1 MARMKEKAEKERAIE
16 DIKLQGD
23 DALKAAKTALNDK
36 RFQQAMEQGARAVQL
51 FKNYQGAMGRTTRAG
66 ISGLIDE
73 AERLLQ
79 TVQEATT
86 LRDEHNELKA
96 GLNDLFH
103 AVCSGLA
110 GRSPPLSAAWQ
121 AGSGLTITQKF
132 DVVHAR
138 LRDDKVVQT
147 ESLAKTLLA

>member
-16 DIKLQGD
+16 ELKSQGV
-23 DALKAAKTALNDK
+23 DALEAAKIALNNK

-73 AERLLQ
+73 AERVLQ
-79 TVQEATT
+79 TVREATT
-86 LRDEHNELKA
+86 LRDEHYELIS

-103 AVCSGLA
+103 AVCSGL
-110 GRSPPLSAAWQ
+110 

-147 ESLAKTLLA
+147 ESLA